1 LYPKL
6 KGVLIMS
13 ELILWKNQEISKLK
27 RDMQRLFNRFWYG
40 FGVQMF
46 PEEAG
51 GISPIDLS
59 ETEDTLTI
67 KAVFPGIKP
76 EDMDISVTGDTLFIQ
91 GETRE
96 ETVEGSADY
105 QRVQRR
111 SGSFSRTIALPC
123 RIKVDEIKAVYKEGI
138 LKITMPKC
146 EPDKARG
153 VRIQV
158 K

>member
-1 LYPKL
+1 
-6 KGVLIMS
+6 MS
-13 ELILWKNQEISKLK
+13 ELILWKNQEISKMR

-40 FGVQMF
+40 FGVPMF

-51 GISPIDLS
+51 GIPSIDIS

-67 KAVFPGIKP
+67 KAVFPGINP
-76 EDMDISVTGDTLFIQ
+76 EDMDISVTDDTLFIQ
-91 GETRE
+91 GKTRE
-96 ETVEGSADY
+96 ETVEENAGY
-105 QRVQRR
+105 QRVEKR
-111 SGSFSRTIALPC
+111 SGSFSRTISLPC